1 MTQQAPSRRA
11 VVPGLVVTVAAGA
24 AGYAIAS
31 NSSAADPKPSTAAA
45 NSSGS
50 SSVGGGGAG
59 GGGAGAAPLASLT
72 DIPAGGGLVLDDA
85 GIVLVRGTGDEVQ
98 GFSAVCTHQ
107 GCNVASVEDGQIIC
121 PCHGSKFDAATG
133 EPVAGPAKSPLAPI
147 SVTIRDNAVFT
158 A

>member
-31 NSSAADPKPSTAAA
+31 NSSAADPKPPTAAA
-45 NSSGS
+45 NSSGYS
-50 SSVGGGGAG
+50 GSGGAAG
-59 GGGAGAAPLASLT
+59 GAAPLANLA
-72 DIPAGGGLVLDDA
+72 DIPAGGGLVLEDA
-85 GIVLVRGTGDEVQ
+85 GVVLVRGAGDQVQ
-98 GFSAVCTHQ
+98 GFSAICTHQ
-107 GCNVASVEDGQIIC
+107 GCSVTSVEGGQIIC

-133 EPVAGPAKSPLAPI
+133 EPVAGPAKRPLPPVA
-147 SVTIRDNAVFT
+147 VTVRDNAVFT